1 MSYKT
6 VLVHVDE
13 SSRSDF
19 RVGIAAEIARLEGA
33 HLIGTAVTGVSRF
46 IYQDGNISTGD
57 PNLANHLNFLRERAE
72 RAIAGFAQRV
82 HDLGVLSQESMVAH
96 DEAGGGIEVLSRY
109 SDLIVVGQANRD
121 EPSPSVLPDFPEYI
135 VMHSGR
141 PVLIIPYAGDFT
153 SVAKRPLIAWD
164 ASRESTRAVTDAIPL
179 LKRAGVVQV
188 AMFNQDHS
196 TFDVPGERPGT
207 DIALYLSRHGINAE
221 VSVHKTNTDV
231 GNGLLS
237 LAHDLDSDLIVMGGY
252 GHSRFREMIMG
263 GVTRTIMESMTV
275 PILMSH

>member
-1 MSYKT
+1 MPYKT
-6 VLVHVDE
+6 LLVHVDD

-19 RVGIAAEIARLEGA
+19 RVQVAAGIAKAAGA
-33 HLIGTAVTGVSRF
+33 HLIGAAVTGVSRF
-46 IYQDGNISTGD
+46 IYQDGNISTSD
-57 PNLANHLNFLRERAE
+57 PNLASHLKFLRERAE
-72 RAIAGFAQRV
+72 RSIAGFAQRV
-82 HDLGVLSQESMVAH
+82 QELGVQSHESLIAH
-96 DEAGGGIEVLSRY
+96 DEAGGGIGVLARY
-109 SDLIVVGQANRD
+109 SDLVVVGQANRD

-141 PVLIIPYAGDFT
+141 PVLIIPYAGDFP
-153 SVAKRPLIAWD
+153 SIGKRPLISWD

-179 LKRAGVVQV
+179 LQRAEQVQV
-188 AMFNQDHS
+188 TIFNPDNAA
-196 TFDVPGERPGT
+196 FDAHGEQPGA

-231 GNGLLS
+231 GNALLS

-263 GVTRTIMESMTV
+263 GVTRTVMESMTV